1 MKILDIPQTGK
12 RGLNVSLKSAFGLVS
27 RTVAIPANPR
37 TPSQMGVRAIL
48 SRVSA
53 SWRVLSEVQRASWMA
68 AAKETKSNSR
78 LG

>member
-1 MKILDIPQTGK
+1 
-12 RGLNVSLKSAFGLVS
+12 
-27 RTVAIPANPR
+27 
-37 TPSQMGVRAIL
+37 MGVRAIL

-53 SWRVLSEVQRASWMA
+53 SWRALSGVQRTAWMA